1 MFSQRRVNRNQQNKN
16 QDNAEDLVPD
26 VVEKTYNV
34 L

>member
-16 QDNAEDLVPD
+16 QDNAEDLVPE
-26 VVEKTYNV
+26 VVGKTYNV